1 MGLAY
6 RVQQFFRV
14 MSARPDAAE
23 RERAL
28 ELLDSP
34 LAELFLQMS
43 LPDQAHALRVFSVLQ
58 DHAMTDPDLLAAALL
73 HDVGKSIHQP
83 SVLDRVIVVL
93 TNPLFPRKVVQWG
106 ESEPEGWR
114 RPFSIAV
121 QHPRW
126 GAELVAAHGASP
138 LLVELIHR
146 HQETPTPKHQTTADH
161 LLVDLRWA
169 DSEN

>member
-1 MGLAY
+1 MGLFY
-6 RVQQFFRV
+6 RIRQFFRALG
-14 MSARPDAAE
+14 ARPGDAE

-28 ELLDSP
+28 EILERP
-34 LAELFLQMS
+34 LAELFLRMS
-43 LPDQAHALRVFSVLQ
+43 PPDQAHALRVFSVLQ

-73 HDVGKSIHQP
+73 HDVGKSLHHP

-93 TNPLFPRKVVQWG
+93 TNPLLPRKVVQWG

-126 GAELVAAHGASP
+126 GAKLVAAHGASP
-138 LLVELIHR
+138 LLIELIRR
-146 HQETPTPKHQTTADH
+146 HQERPSPKPQSTADH
-161 LLVDLRWA
+161 MLVDLRWA
-169 DSEN
+169 DGEN